1 MELQPG
7 GWQSS
12 RMKDL
17 VDVVFYATNEPFL
30 LGQLSYS
37 IQCECARR
45 GMAVPIEFAAPKAWE
60 SRFSVFAKNSGVAVD
75 YASFPA
81 ACCLASKF
89 YNPALL
95 GEKQDVEATWNPER
109 LCWEAGSD
117 T

>member
-75 YASFPA
+75 YASFPG
-81 ACCLASKF
+81 ACCL
-89 YNPALL
+89 
-95 GEKQDVEATWNPER
+95 DVEATWNPER